1 MDTLGGLAF
10 AGEAPSKYCM
20 KEKPKR
26 RDEPIMNRY
35 MVNQIVILGSFTVAL
50 CLAFLLS
57 PSITSRFRSSPDRIY
72 HLTAFFA
79 LFIFTS
85 VFNCFNARS
94 DRLNLLSGI
103 SKNKIF
109 IAIMSAI
116 SAVQILFVYLGGEV
130 LRTVPPL
137 MSELSFTLALSL
149 LVFPA
154 EFIRKLLWRLRGRK
168 DGF

>member
-1 MDTLGGLAF
+1 LL
-10 AGEAPSKYCM
+10 
-20 KEKPKR
+20 
-26 RDEPIMNRY
+26 
-35 MVNQIVILGSFTVAL
+35 LGSFTVAL

-57 PSITSRFRSSPDRIY
+57 PSITSHFRTAPDRIY
-72 HLTAFFA
+72 HLSAFFA

-94 DRLNLLSGI
+94 DRLDLFSGLA
-103 SKNKIF
+103 KNKIF

-130 LRTVPPL
+130 LRTAPPL
-137 MSELSFTLALSL
+137 LSELSFTLSLSL

-154 EFIRKLLWRLRGRK
+154 EFIRKILWRLRGRK